1 MTAAATKKKVTST
14 KTKTVKRP
22 KTMKKLMSLPKE
34 DFDHLAMSGALDD
47 GPAGFDGP
55 YPSDPA
61 GNSGIPAPAPKG
73 FDGRKVKLLTKTIE
87 NRKLPKQAGIIL
99 DTLEA
104 LGGTATQQ
112 QIVDG
117 LIENGLAT
125 VQTPKRIYTF
135 YRKDLMEDGFITYA

>member
-1 MTAAATKKKVTST
+1 MTAATQKKATST
-14 KTKTVKRP
+14 KAKKTVTK
-22 KTMKKLMSLPKE
+22 KTDPISL
-34 DFDHLAMSGALDD
+34 LAPSMGARGAAKAALKVV
-47 GPAGFDGP
+47 
-55 YPSDPA
+55 DPA

-99 DTLEA
+99 NTLEA